1 MDAAT
6 DIRVTDA
13 MSHQLISCPPEASLR
28 TVAAV
33 MTDEAVHCVVV
44 VDETKEGRSLWG
56 VVSDLDLVAAA
67 TVRSLDEQEAGGTAA
82 RPAITIAPDESLADA
97 ARRMTRHGVSHL
109 VVVDRVKGQPLG
121 VISTLDLAGVLAE
134 PATQLS

>member
-1 MDAAT
+1 
-6 DIRVTDA
+6 
-13 MSHQLISCPPEASLR
+13 
-28 TVAAV
+28 

-44 VDETKEGRSLWG
+44 IDDSSDWRSLWG

-82 RPAITIAPDESLADA
+82 RPAVTVGPDESLADA

-109 VVVDRVKGQPLG
+109 VVVDRARARPIG
-121 VISTLDLAGVLAE
+121 VLSTLDLAGVLAAPSTLLTTE
-134 PATQLS
+134 NR

>member
-1 MDAAT
+1 
-6 DIRVTDA
+6 
-13 MSHQLISCPPEASLR
+13 MSHGLVSCAPDASLR
-28 TVAAV
+28 TVAAL

-44 VDETKEGRSLWG
+44 VDDSSGGRSLWG

-82 RPAITIAPDESLADA
+82 RPAVTVEPDEPLADA
-97 ARRMTRHGVSHL
+97 ARRMTRYGVSHL
-109 VVVDRVKGQPLG
+109 VVVDRVKEQPVG

-134 PATQLS
+134 PSTVLT